1 MFETFVKFE
10 KTIFKVQRMR
20 ISDENKR
27 VKHLLACILL
37 WKIIK
42 KDIKLLQNLT
52 HANSDE
58 NKRVKYLL
66 ACILLWR
73 IINK

>member
-42 KDIKLLQNLT
+42 KDIKTFIKL
-52 HANSDE
+52 D
-58 NKRVKYLL
+58 
-66 ACILLWR
+66 AC
-73 IINK
+73 KF

>member
-58 NKRVKYLL
+58 NKRVSSRMHIVKED
-66 ACILLWR
+66 
-73 IINK
+73 NK

>member
-20 ISDENKR
+20 ISDENER
-27 VKHLLACILL
+27 VKHLLAWILL

-42 KDIKLLQNLT
+42 KDIKLL
-52 HANSDE
+52 
-58 NKRVKYLL
+58 
-66 ACILLWR
+66 
-73 IINK
+73 

>member
-27 VKHLLACILL
+27 VKNLLACILL
-37 WKIIK
+37 WKIILK
-42 KDIKLLQNLT
+42 K
-52 HANSDE
+52 
-58 NKRVKYLL
+58 
-66 ACILLWR
+66 ILNFCK
-73 IINK
+73 I